1 MKRSF
6 AEVDSMKHEVDRK
19 EKLQQLQDNAKLYEG
34 LMCGVCYTD
43 IDQYYQACA
52 AMWKLH
58 RKSQVCLGSY
68 QLPPLWYCL

>member
-19 EKLQQLQDNAKLYEG
+19 EKLQQLQDNARSYEG
-34 LMCGVCYTD
+34 LICGVCYTD
-43 IDQYYQACA
+43 IDQYYLACA

-58 RKSQVCLGSY
+58 RKSQVYLRGC
-68 QLPPLWYCL
+68 QLPLCYCL

>member
-68 QLPPLWYCL
+68 QLPPLWYHL